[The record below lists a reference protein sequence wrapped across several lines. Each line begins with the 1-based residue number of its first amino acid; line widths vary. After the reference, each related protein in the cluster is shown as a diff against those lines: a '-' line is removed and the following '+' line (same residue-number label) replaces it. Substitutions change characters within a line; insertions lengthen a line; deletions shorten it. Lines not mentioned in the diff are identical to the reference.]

1 LVANAGTAAVT
12 NAVVANW
19 VVFVDT
25 LAVGAAGTPV
35 KVGLESVASP
45 SVENDLFFQR
55 VVDVS

>member
-1 LVANAGTAAVT
+1 
-12 NAVVANW
+12 VVANW

-35 KVGLESVASP
+35 KVGPESVASP